1 MPFNKEKLTSPKF
14 YFFYFI
20 IFTIIVL
27 IIFAFII
34 LSYYWNYWSIATN
47 MEKYYRG
54 QQQELSQVFPQILAN
69 DPLLGLPDAKVQLF
83 EYSDFT
89 CGACQ
94 SFQKDLTALEKF
106 YGPKVLYV
114 YKGLP
119 ISLNPESRPAML
131 AAFCAAEQ
139 AKFWEY
145 KNLLFQNPALLTL
158 QTYRQYANQLN
169 LNLEQFNQCLE
180 TKKYN
185 TVLDRNLTEALTLQ
199 ITSVPTIYV
208 NKQKLEGYLSFETI
222 KSLIDQELR

>member
-27 IIFAFII
+27 IVFAFII

-54 QQQELSQVFPQILAN
+54 QQQEFSQVFPQILAN
-69 DPLLGLPDAKVQLF
+69 DPLLGLPDAKVTLF

-94 SFQKDLTALEKF
+94 SFQKDLSALEKF

-131 AAFCAAEQ
+131 AAFCASEQ
-139 AKFWEY
+139 NKFWEY
-145 KNLLFQNPALLTL
+145 KDLLFQNPVLLNL

-185 TVLDRNLTEALTLQ
+185 TILDRNLTEALSLQ
-199 ITSVPTIYV
+199 ISSVPTIYI
-208 NKQKLEGYLSFETI
+208 NKQKLEGYLNFDTI
-222 KSLIDQELR
+222 KSIIDQELR